1 MKSFKQFVGEAYS
14 KSERNSHIPPSQPQ
28 TFTGL
33 LKKQRKDAGPMA
45 PMPQI
50 RPGGNI
56 SLYKGRQIGPK
67 DVENPSDFADKPIL
81 VKAPKKTYH
90 TDMPI
95 VNNPYKKLTKL
106 EV

>member
-33 LKKQRKDAGPMA
+33 LKKQRKNAGPMA

-50 RPGGNI
+50 SPGGNI
-56 SLYKGRQIGPK
+56 PLYKGRQIGPK
-67 DVENPSDFADKPIL
+67 FDKNPSDFADKPFL
-81 VKAPKKTYH
+81 VKTPKKTYH
-90 TDMPI
+90 TNMPI
-95 VNNPYKKLTKL
+95 INNPPTNRTTL